1 MNDLQNSSGH
11 WDGDSLDWDRKVDSI
26 KNNLAMDVTDYLG
39 NYFGKLDGRI

>member
-1 MNDLQNSSGH
+1 MKDLQDSSVSRK
-11 WDGDSLDWDRKVDSI
+11 DNSLDWDRKVDSI